1 MYFIM
6 IKKKLISLITL
17 FFLFH
22 LTFNLISNDIEKIQI
37 IKEPYYINDLE
48 LMNYKE
54 NYSLLDDKP
63 ASYFI
68 INFWASWCAPCI
80 KEMKSLNSLQKKMPS
95 IRVITVS
102 QDKSLDLAK
111 NFFKKNKYK
120 ALEKYFD
127 KDKKVLSKFSL
138 RGLPTTFIVNKDY
151 MVFAKVEGIIEWD
164 SKLFINWLNEN

>member
-1 MYFIM
+1 MHFIM
-6 IKKKLISLITL
+6 VKKKLISLITL
-17 FFLFH
+17 LFLFH
-22 LTFNLISNDIEKIQI
+22 LTFDLISNDIEKIQI
-37 IKEPYYINDLE
+37 IKEPYYIDTLE

-54 NYSLLDDKP
+54 NYILLNNKP

-80 KEMKSLNSLQKKMPS
+80 KEMKSLNSLQKKSPS
-95 IRVITVS
+95 MRVITIS

-111 NFFKKNKYK
+111 NFFKKNKHE

-151 MVFAKVEGIIEWD
+151 KVFAKVEGIIEWD
-164 SKLFINWLNEN
+164 SKSFINWLNKN

>member
-1 MYFIM
+1 MHFI
-6 IKKKLISLITL
+6 IFKKNLISLITL
-17 FFLFH
+17 LFLFH
-22 LTFNLISNDIEKIQI
+22 LPFDLISNNIEKIQI
-37 IKEPYYINDLE
+37 IKEPYYIDTLE

-54 NYSLLDDKP
+54 NYTLLNDKP

-80 KEMKSLNSLQKKMPS
+80 KEMKSLDILQKKIPS
-95 IRVITVS
+95 MRVITIS

-111 NFFKKNKYK
+111 KFFKKNKYE

-151 MVFAKVEGIIEWD
+151 KVFAKVEGIIEWD
-164 SKLFINWLNEN
+164 SRSFISWLNEN

>member
-1 MYFIM
+1 MHFIM
-6 IKKKLISLITL
+6 VKKKLISLITL
-17 FFLFH
+17 LFLFH
-22 LTFNLISNDIEKIQI
+22 LTSNLISNDIEKIQI
-37 IKEPYYINDLE
+37 IKEPYYIDALE

-54 NYSLLDDKP
+54 NYTLLNDKP
-63 ASYFI
+63 ASHFI

-95 IRVITVS
+95 IRVITIS

-111 NFFKKNKYK
+111 NFFKKNKHE

-138 RGLPTTFIVNKDY
+138 RGLPTTFIVDKDY
-151 MVFAKVEGIIEWD
+151 KVFAKVEGIIEWD
-164 SKLFINWLNEN
+164 SKSFMSWLNEN

>member
-1 MYFIM
+1 M

-17 FFLFH
+17 LFLFH
-22 LTFNLISNDIEKIQI
+22 LTSNLISNDIEKIQI
-37 IKEPYYINDLE
+37 IKEPYYINNLE

-54 NYSLLDDKP
+54 NYTLLDDKP

-80 KEMKSLNSLQKKMPS
+80 KEMKSLNSLQKKIPS
-95 IRVITVS
+95 IRVITIS
-102 QDKSLDLAK
+102 QDKNLELAK
-111 NFFKKNKYK
+111 NFFKKNKHK

-127 KDKKVLSKFSL
+127 KDKKALSKFSL

-151 MVFAKVEGIIEWD
+151 KVFAKVEGIIEWD
-164 SKLFINWLNEN
+164 STSFINWMNKN

>member
-1 MYFIM
+1 MHFIM
-6 IKKKLISLITL
+6 VKKKLVSLVTL
-17 FFLFH
+17 LFLFH

-37 IKEPYYINDLE
+37 IKEPYYIDTLE

-54 NYSLLDDKP
+54 TYTLLNDKS

-95 IRVITVS
+95 IRVITIS

-111 NFFKKNKYK
+111 NFFKKTKHK

-127 KDKKVLSKFSL
+127 KDKKILSKFSL
-138 RGLPTTFIVNKDY
+138 RALPTTFIVNKNY
-151 MVFAKVEGIIEWD
+151 KVFAKVEGIIEWD

>member
-1 MYFIM
+1 M

-17 FFLFH
+17 LFLFH
-22 LTFNLISNDIEKIQI
+22 ITFNLISNDIEKIQI
-37 IKEPYYINDLE
+37 IKEPYYINGLE

-54 NYSLLDDKP
+54 NYILLDDKP

-80 KEMKSLNSLQKKMPS
+80 KEMKSLNSLQKKSSS
-95 IRVITVS
+95 IRVITIS

-111 NFFKKNKYK
+111 NFFKKININP
-120 ALEKYFD
+120 LEKYFD
-127 KDKKVLSKFSL
+127 KDKKILSKFSL

-151 MVFAKVEGIIEWD
+151 KVFAKVEGIIEWD
-164 SKLFINWLNEN
+164 SKSFMSWLNEN

>member
-1 MYFIM
+1 M

-17 FFLFH
+17 LFLFH
-22 LTFNLISNDIEKIQI
+22 LTSNLISNDIEKIQI
-37 IKEPYYINDLE
+37 IKEPYYINNLE

-54 NYSLLDDKP
+54 NYTLLDDKP

-80 KEMKSLNSLQKKMPS
+80 KEMKSLNSLQKKIPS
-95 IRVITVS
+95 MRVITIS

-111 NFFKKNKYK
+111 NFFKKNKHE

-127 KDKKVLSKFSL
+127 KDKKVLSRFSL
-138 RGLPTTFIVNKDY
+138 RGLPTTFIIDKDY
-151 MVFAKVEGIIEWD
+151 KVFAKVEGIIEWD
-164 SKLFINWLNEN
+164 SKLFINWLKEN

>member
-17 FFLFH
+17 LFLFH
-22 LTFNLISNDIEKIQI
+22 LTFDLISNDIEKIQI
-37 IKEPYYINDLE
+37 IKEPYYIDTLE
-48 LMNYKE
+48 LMNYNE
-54 NYSLLDDKP
+54 NYILLNNKP

-80 KEMKSLNSLQKKMPS
+80 KEMKSLNSLQKKVPS
-95 IRVITVS
+95 MRVITIS

-111 NFFKKNKYK
+111 KFFKKNKHE

-151 MVFAKVEGIIEWD
+151 KVFAKVEGIIEWD
-164 SKLFINWLNEN
+164 SKSFINWLNKN

>member
-1 MYFIM
+1 M

-17 FFLFH
+17 LFLFH
-22 LTFNLISNDIEKIQI
+22 LTSNLISNDIEKIQI
-37 IKEPYYINDLE
+37 IKEPYYINNLE

-54 NYSLLDDKP
+54 NYTLLDDKP

-95 IRVITVS
+95 IRVITIS
-102 QDKSLDLAK
+102 QDKGLDLAK
-111 NFFKKNKYK
+111 NFFKKNKHK

-127 KDKKVLSKFSL
+127 KDKKILSKFSL

-151 MVFAKVEGIIEWD
+151 KVFAKVEGIIEWD
-164 SKLFINWLNEN
+164 SKSFMSWLNEN

>member
-1 MYFIM
+1 MHFIM
-6 IKKKLISLITL
+6 VKKKLILLITL
-17 FFLFH
+17 LFLFH

-37 IKEPYYINDLE
+37 IKEPYYIDTLE
-48 LMNYKE
+48 LMNYKK
-54 NYSLLDDKP
+54 NYTLLNAKA

-111 NFFKKNKYK
+111 NFFKKNKHK

-151 MVFAKVEGIIEWD
+151 KVFAKVEGIIEWD
-164 SKLFINWLNEN
+164 SKLFINWLNED

>member
-48 LMNYKE
+48 LMNYTE

-95 IRVITVS
+95 IRVITIS
-102 QDKSLDLAK
+102 QDKSLDLVK
-111 NFFKKNKYK
+111 NFFKKHKHK

-127 KDKKVLSKFSL
+127 KDKKILSKFSL

-151 MVFAKVEGIIEWD
+151 KVFAKVEGIIEWD
-164 SKLFINWLNEN
+164 SKSFISWLNRN

>member
-1 MYFIM
+1 M

-17 FFLFH
+17 LFLFH

-37 IKEPYYINDLE
+37 IKEPYYIDTLE

-54 NYSLLDDKP
+54 NYILLKDNP

-95 IRVITVS
+95 IRVITIS
-102 QDKSLDLAK
+102 QDKNLDLAK
-111 NFFKKNKYK
+111 NFFKKNKHK

-127 KDKKVLSKFSL
+127 KDKKILSKFSL

-151 MVFAKVEGIIEWD
+151 KVFAKVEGIIEWH
-164 SKLFINWLNEN
+164 SKSFINWLKEY

>member
-1 MYFIM
+1 MNFIM
-6 IKKKLISLITL
+6 IKKRLISIITFL
-17 FFLFH
+17 FLFH

-48 LMNYKE
+48 LMDYIE
-54 NYSLLDDKP
+54 NYTLLDDKP

-80 KEMKSLNSLQKKMPS
+80 KEMKSLNSLQKKIPS
-95 IRVITVS
+95 IRVITIS
-102 QDKSLDLAK
+102 QDKNLELAK
-111 NFFKKNKYK
+111 NFFKKNKHK

-127 KDKKVLSKFSL
+127 KDKKILSKFSL

-151 MVFAKVEGIIEWD
+151 KVFAKVEGIIEWD
-164 SKLFINWLNEN
+164 SKSFINWLNEN

>member
-1 MYFIM
+1 M

-17 FFLFH
+17 LFLFH
-22 LTFNLISNDIEKIQI
+22 LTSNLISNDIEKIQI
-37 IKEPYYINDLE
+37 IKEPYYINNLE

-54 NYSLLDDKP
+54 NYTLLDDKP

-95 IRVITVS
+95 IRVITIS
-102 QDKSLDLAK
+102 QDKNLDLAK
-111 NFFKKNKYK
+111 NFFKKNKHK

-127 KDKKVLSKFSL
+127 KDKKILSKFSL
-138 RGLPTTFIVNKDY
+138 RGLPTTFIINKDY
-151 MVFAKVEGIIEWD
+151 KVFAKVEGIIQWD
-164 SKLFINWLNEN
+164 SKSFINWLNKN

>member
-1 MYFIM
+1 M

-17 FFLFH
+17 LFLFH
-22 LTFNLISNDIEKIQI
+22 LTSNLISNDIEKIQI
-37 IKEPYYINDLE
+37 IKEPYYINNLE

-54 NYSLLDDKP
+54 NYTLLDDKP

-95 IRVITVS
+95 IRVITIS
-102 QDKSLDLAK
+102 QDKNLDLAK
-111 NFFKKNKYK
+111 NFFKKNKHK

-127 KDKKVLSKFSL
+127 KDKKILSKFSL

-151 MVFAKVEGIIEWD
+151 KVFAKVEGIIEWD
-164 SKLFINWLNEN
+164 SKSFMSWLNEN

>member
-1 MYFIM
+1 M

-17 FFLFH
+17 LFLFH

-37 IKEPYYINDLE
+37 IKEPYYINNLE

-54 NYSLLDDKP
+54 NYTLLDDKP

-95 IRVITVS
+95 IRVITIS
-102 QDKSLDLAK
+102 QDKNLDLAK
-111 NFFKKNKYK
+111 NFFKKNKHK

-127 KDKKVLSKFSL
+127 KDKKILSKFSL

-151 MVFAKVEGIIEWD
+151 KVFAKVEGIIEWD
-164 SKLFINWLNEN
+164 SKSFMSWLNEN

>member
-1 MYFIM
+1 M

-17 FFLFH
+17 LFLFH
-22 LTFNLISNDIEKIQI
+22 LTSNLISNDIEKIQI
-37 IKEPYYINDLE
+37 IKEPYYINNLE

-54 NYSLLDDKP
+54 NYTLLNDKT

-80 KEMKSLNSLQKKMPS
+80 KEMKSLNSLQKKIPS
-95 IRVITVS
+95 IRVITIS
-102 QDKSLDLAK
+102 QDKNLELAK
-111 NFFKKNKYK
+111 NFFKKNKHK

-127 KDKKVLSKFSL
+127 KDKKALSKFSL

-151 MVFAKVEGIIEWD
+151 KVFAKVEGIIEWD

>member
-1 MYFIM
+1 MF
-6 IKKKLISLITL
+6 KNKLISLTIL
-17 FFLFH
+17 LFLFH

-37 IKEPYYINDLE
+37 IKEPYYINNLE

-54 NYSLLDDKP
+54 NYTLLDDKP

-80 KEMKSLNSLQKKMPS
+80 KEMKSLNSLQKKRPS
-95 IRVITVS
+95 MRVITIS

-111 NFFKKNKYK
+111 KFFQKNKHE

-127 KDKKVLSKFSL
+127 KDKKILSKFSL

-151 MVFAKVEGIIEWD
+151 KVFAKVEGIIEWD
-164 SKLFINWLNEN
+164 SKSFMSWLNKD